1 MITHTTG
8 VKPFKCE
15 VCEKRFFEKGHL
27 KTHLR
32 THTGEKTFKC
42 KICARQFSRKGSL
55 KKHLRIHT
63 GEKPVETGP
72 GHMINLTILPQVF

>member
-1 MITHTTG
+1 MI
-8 VKPFKCE
+8 
-15 VCEKRFFEKGHL
+15 
-27 KTHLR
+27 